1 MNAPANI
8 LPAAVQLHAERVTT
22 LLPGCF
28 GDQLE
33 ARARLLLAADT
44 ASAAL
49 WRDPTEEQAF
59 LYGEIM
65 RLGQLYAYADAVPT
79 ETLHAL
85 LRALRRMSQ
94 AAAHLGEFAE
104 GMNARG

>member
-1 MNAPANI
+1 MNAPSTI
-8 LPAAVQLHAERVTT
+8 LPPAVAAHAERVTA

-33 ARARLLLAADT
+33 TRARLLLAADT

-49 WRDPTEEQAF
+49 WCDPTEEQAVM
-59 LYGEIM
+59 YGEIM
-65 RLGQLYAYADAVPT
+65 RLGQLYAFADAIPT
-79 ETLHAL
+79 ETLKAL
-85 LRALRRMSQ
+85 LMAMRRMLQ